1 MNMFVRST
9 RNYKEWTINIH
20 ILRTKVGPDY
30 FFSLELKGRDH
41 FLYCILRS
49 DQKYFET
56 SVGGQFVILRI
67 NILEL
72 QKADHFKIILRTK
85 MGPEIFWNCK
95 GRIMSYTA
103 YFKIGLDFFLEL
115 QRRDHFLYCVL
126 SWDMKYLGTSEG
138 GLFLILRTKVGQEI
152 FRNFRG
158 RTISYTAH

>member
-56 SVGGQFVILRI
+56 STTICHSADKYFGTLEGGPFQ
-67 NILEL
+67 
-72 QKADHFKIILRTK
+72 D
-85 MGPEIFWNCK
+85 
-95 GRIMSYTA
+95 YTA
-103 YFKIGLDFFLEL
+103 Y
-115 QRRDHFLYCVL
+115 
-126 SWDMKYLGTSEG
+126 
-138 GLFLILRTKVGQEI
+138 
-152 FRNFRG
+152 
-158 RTISYTAH
+158 